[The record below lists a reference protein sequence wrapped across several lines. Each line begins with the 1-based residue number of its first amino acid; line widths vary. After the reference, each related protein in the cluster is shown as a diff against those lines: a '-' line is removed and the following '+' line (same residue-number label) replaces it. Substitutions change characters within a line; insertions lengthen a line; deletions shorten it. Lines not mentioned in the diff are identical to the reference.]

1 MGAVSRYTSEQQKA
15 IVKLLR
21 LRAQHIQRMAERA
34 MGRPSLIYSPATERE
49 LRDSRQ
55 DVPPVVAGDTSTTE
69 PDV

>member
-1 MGAVSRYTSEQQKA
+1 MSRYTSEQQLA
-15 IVKLLR
+15 IAKLLL

-34 MGRPSLIYSPATERE
+34 KRRPSLIYSPATERE

-55 DVPPVVAGDTSTTE
+55 DVPPDVAGDTSTTE